1 MGRDFYADLGVG
13 KGASDAELKKA
24 YRKLAMK
31 HHPDKNPENRQRA
44 EAKFKRISEAYDV
57 LSDPK
62 KKEVYDQFGEEGLKA
77 GMGEGG
83 FPGSGGFPGGAHGF
97 SARSPEERR

>member
-31 HHPDKNPENRQRA
+31 HHPDKNPENRKRP
-44 EAKFKRISEAYDV
+44 EAKFKRTSEAYDV
-57 LSDPK
+57 LSDSETSWSP
-62 KKEVYDQFGEEGLKA
+62 
-77 GMGEGG
+77 
-83 FPGSGGFPGGAHGF
+83 AHPP
-97 SARSPEERR
+97 SPAPVTVIFFLP

>member
-57 LSDPK
+57 LSDP
-62 KKEVYDQFGEEGLKA
+62 ETFWS
-77 GMGEGG
+77 
-83 FPGSGGFPGGAHGF
+83 PAHPP
-97 SARSPEERR
+97 SPAPVTVIFFLSLP

>member
-57 LSDPK
+57 LSDP
-62 KKEVYDQFGEEGLKA
+62 ET
-77 GMGEGG
+77 
-83 FPGSGGFPGGAHGF
+83 SW
-97 SARSPEERR
+97 

>member
-57 LSDPK
+57 LSDP
-62 KKEVYDQFGEEGLKA
+62 ET
-77 GMGEGG
+77 
-83 FPGSGGFPGGAHGF
+83 SW
-97 SARSPEERR
+97 SPAQPPSPAPVTVIFFLP